1 MSVDRQ
7 DPPHIPNAQYIRH
20 LGSVGFAD
28 VFLYRQSMPERDIAV
43 KVLRSDASVE
53 QNGAFEAE
61 ANLMAKMSTHP
72 SILSVFGAGVSKD
85 GRSYLVMEY
94 CPSNVM

>member
-1 MSVDRQ
+1 MANERQ
-7 DPPHIPNAQYIRH
+7 DPPRIPNARH
-20 LGSVGFAD
+20 VSNLGSGGFAD

-43 KVLRSDASVE
+43 KVLRRDASAE

-72 SILSVFGAGVSKD
+72 RSSPCSVPA
-85 GRSYLVMEY
+85 
-94 CPSNVM
+94 